1 MGTIDDLSDDEKTR
15 AFLQLLEYKLRMEKE
30 QKTSQEGQKD
40 SSFHEL
46 WQQLPAHQINP
57 VRWAGGRGM
66 LLCWSPWWCSPAMM
80 P

>member
-1 MGTIDDLSDDEKTR
+1 
-15 AFLQLLEYKLRMEKE
+15 MEKE

-57 VRWAGGRGM
+57 VRWAGGM
-66 LLCWSPWWCSPAMM
+66 LALLVSMVVFTGHDALI
-80 P
+80 